1 MTKKNARLGF
11 WLIFKMEAEQQ
22 IKELFERAIMEKDVR
37 KLFENVELLIFLIK
51 INNNLEIPFT
61 NESNGNLKLAYE
73 YYLKG
78 KYPECITEL
87 RKVKRTLIRNI
98 RKG

>member
-1 MTKKNARLGF
+1 
-11 WLIFKMEAEQQ
+11 METEPQ
-22 IKELFERAIMEKDVR
+22 IKELFERAIMEKDDR

-51 INNNLEIPFT
+51 IKNNLEIPFT
-61 NESNGNLKLAYE
+61 NEGNGNLKLAYE

-78 KYPECITEL
+78 KYRECITEL